1 MFAGWTQPAP
11 GNEERFAAAV
21 HQPQT
26 ESPPRGATDLL
37 GTRSHWGGW
46 GRDQERLFG
55 LKGRVRAAANI
66 WQGAQVANLSRDI
79 VGYRRKAPSLGKVM
93 ACYSVDIIGK
103 APQHLGT
110 VVAENQLQALQKAI
124 EQFAVRPALRSKV
137 TVTKVGEKN

>member
-55 LKGRVRAAANI
+55 LRAAGNI
-66 WQGAQVANLSRDI
+66 WQGALIANLSRDI
-79 VGYRRKAPSLGKVM
+79 AGLLAQSALSLGKVM
-93 ACYSVDIIGK
+93 ARYSIDIIGK

-124 EQFAVRPALRSKV
+124 EQFAVRPALRSEV